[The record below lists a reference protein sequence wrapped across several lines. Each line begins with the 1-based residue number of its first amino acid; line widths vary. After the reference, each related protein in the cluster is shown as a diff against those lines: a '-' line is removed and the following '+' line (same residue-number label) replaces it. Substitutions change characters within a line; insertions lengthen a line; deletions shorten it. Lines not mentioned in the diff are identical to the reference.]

1 MDKAK
6 YSDESEEE
14 RRETQNKKHFQRL
27 VEEVY
32 SSDIHSSF
40 GDVFAHISEESR
52 WACCCVRLD
61 IEPLYGETLF
71 VDLDERVDDI

>member
-14 RRETQNKKHFQRL
+14 RGETQNKKHFQRL
-27 VEEVY
+27 VEEIY

-52 WACCCVRLD
+52 WACRSVCID
-61 IEPLYGETLF
+61 IEPFYGESFF
-71 VDLDERVDDI
+71 VDLDKRVNDI